1 MSAQFSF
8 QAVQSEEKIHELE
21 VHIWKRI
28 KP

>member
-1 MSAQFSF
+1 MIAEFSF
-8 QAVQSEEKIHELE
+8 QADQSEEKIHELG

>member
-1 MSAQFSF
+1 MLAEFSF
-8 QAVQSEEKIHELE
+8 QAVQSEEKIYELE